1 MTSTNNQFHFNIKRA
16 MKKSSINYFC
26 AILVASVL
34 FNACTSDNKEKQTKP
49 VAQDSTTVF
58 ILQKQEVNKKF
69 SFPSELT
76 PLERAEIFAKVSGYI
91 KTVKVDIG
99 DKVQQGQVL
108 AIIEAPEMLSN
119 YAQASADVQF
129 ANSKYIA
136 SLDAFTRIENAA
148 KVNGTVATGEL
159 EKSRNQMLADKA
171 AHEATK
177 AKLNAYAQL
186 KDYLT
191 IRSPFSGTI
200 VQRNADIG
208 TLVGTANNKP
218 ILVIENTATLRLK
231 VPVQEAYTTALPDS
245 SFISFTVDAQP
256 DKKYF
261 AKLSRKTGAIN
272 KDNRT
277 ETWEFIY
284 NNSKQELKS
293 GMYANATMKLGRS
306 GTSFVVAPSAIAT
319 TLEKRFVIRLKDG
332 KAEWIDV
339 RNGMN
344 TGDKIEIFGNLN
356 EGDTLLMKA
365 TDEIKEGTKLIAR
378 LKK

>member
-34 FNACTSDNKEKQTKP
+34 FNACTSDNKDQQTKP

-365 TDEIKEGTKLIAR
+365 TDEIKEGTKLIGKI
-378 LKK
+378 KK

>member
-1 MTSTNNQFHFNIKRA
+1 MTSTNNQFYFNIKRA

-34 FNACTSDNKEKQTKP
+34 FNACTSDNKEQQTKP

-191 IRSPFSGTI
+191 IRSPFSGII

-231 VPVQEAYTTALPDS
+231 VPVQEAYTTAIPDS

-319 TLEKRFVIRLKDG
+319 TLEKRFVIRLKNG
-332 KAEWIDV
+332 KTEWIDV

-356 EGDTLLMKA
+356 EGDTLLLKA
-365 TDEIKEGTKLIAR
+365 TDEIKEGTKLIGKI
-378 LKK
+378 KK

>member
-332 KAEWIDV
+332 KTEWIDV

-344 TGDKIEIFGNLN
+344 TGDKIEIFGSLN

>member
-1 MTSTNNQFHFNIKRA
+1 MTSTNNQFYFNIKRA

-34 FNACTSDNKEKQTKP
+34 FNACTSDNKEQQTKP

-231 VPVQEAYTTALPDS
+231 VPVQEAYTTAIPDS

-332 KAEWIDV
+332 KTEWIDV

-344 TGDKIEIFGNLN
+344 TGDKIEIFGSLN

>member
-1 MTSTNNQFHFNIKRA
+1 MTSTNNQFYFNIKRA

-34 FNACTSDNKEKQTKP
+34 FNACTSDNKEQQTKP

-344 TGDKIEIFGNLN
+344 TGDKIEIFGSLN

>member
-231 VPVQEAYTTALPDS
+231 VPVQEAYTTAIPDS

>member
-1 MTSTNNQFHFNIKRA
+1 MTSTNNQFYFNIKRA

-34 FNACTSDNKEKQTKP
+34 FNACTSDNKEQQTKP

>member
-34 FNACTSDNKEKQTKP
+34 FNACTSDNKEQQTKP

-293 GMYANATMKLGRS
+293 GMYANATMKLCRS

-332 KAEWIDV
+332 KTEWIDV

-344 TGDKIEIFGNLN
+344 TGDKIEIFGSLN

>member
-91 KTVKVDIG
+91 KKVKVDIG

-365 TDEIKEGTKLIAR
+365 TDEIKEGTKLIGKI
-378 LKK
+378 KK

>member
-365 TDEIKEGTKLIAR
+365 TDEIKEGTKLIGKI
-378 LKK
+378 KK

>member
-34 FNACTSDNKEKQTKP
+34 FNACTSDNKEQQTKP

-332 KAEWIDV
+332 KTEWIDV

-344 TGDKIEIFGNLN
+344 TGDKIEIFGSLN

>member
-332 KAEWIDV
+332 KTEWIDI

-356 EGDTLLMKA
+356 KGDTLLIKA
-365 TDEIKEGTKLIAR
+365 TDEIKEGTKMIGKI
-378 LKK
+378 KK

>member
-34 FNACTSDNKEKQTKP
+34 FNACTSDNKEQQTKP

-191 IRSPFSGTI
+191 IRSPFSGII

-319 TLEKRFVIRLKDG
+319 TLEKRFVIRLKNG
-332 KAEWIDV
+332 KTEWIDV

-356 EGDTLLMKA
+356 EGDTLLLKA
-365 TDEIKEGTKLIAR
+365 TDEIKEGTKLIGKI
-378 LKK
+378 KK

>member
-34 FNACTSDNKEKQTKP
+34 FNACTSDNKEQQTKP

-365 TDEIKEGTKLIAR
+365 TDEIKEGTKLIGKI
-378 LKK
+378 KK

>member
-34 FNACTSDNKEKQTKP
+34 FNACTSDNKEQQTKP

-200 VQRNADIG
+200 VERNADIG

-332 KAEWIDV
+332 KTEWIDV

-365 TDEIKEGTKLIAR
+365 TDEIKEGTKLIGKI
-378 LKK
+378 KK

>member
-1 MTSTNNQFHFNIKRA
+1 

-34 FNACTSDNKEKQTKP
+34 FNACTSDNKDQQTKP

-365 TDEIKEGTKLIAR
+365 TDEIKEGTKLIGKI
-378 LKK
+378 KK

>member
-34 FNACTSDNKEKQTKP
+34 FNACTSDNKDQQTKP
-49 VAQDSTTVF
+49 VAQDSTAVF

-191 IRSPFSGTI
+191 IRSPFSGII

-365 TDEIKEGTKLIAR
+365 TDEIKEGTKLIGKI
-378 LKK
+378 KK

>member
-34 FNACTSDNKEKQTKP
+34 FNACTSDNKEQQTKP

-319 TLEKRFVIRLKDG
+319 TLEKRFVIRLKNG
-332 KAEWIDV
+332 KTEWIDV

-356 EGDTLLMKA
+356 EGDTLLLKA
-365 TDEIKEGTKLIAR
+365 TDEIKEGTKLIGKI
-378 LKK
+378 KK

>member
-34 FNACTSDNKEKQTKP
+34 FNACTSDNKDQQTKP

-171 AHEATK
+171 AHEAAK

-191 IRSPFSGTI
+191 IRSPFSGII

-293 GMYANATMKLGRS
+293 GMYANATMKLGRTGS
-306 GTSFVVAPSAIAT
+306 SFVVVPSAIAT
-319 TLEKRFVIRLKDG
+319 TLEKRFVIRLKNG
-332 KAEWIDV
+332 KTEWIDV

-356 EGDTLLMKA
+356 EGDTLLLKA
-365 TDEIKEGTKLIAR
+365 TDEIKEGTKLIGKI
-378 LKK
+378 KK

>member
-16 MKKSSINYFC
+16 IKKSSINYFC

-365 TDEIKEGTKLIAR
+365 TDEIKEGTKLIGKI
-378 LKK
+378 KK

>member
-1 MTSTNNQFHFNIKRA
+1 MTSTNNQFYFNIKRA

-34 FNACTSDNKEKQTKP
+34 FNACTSDNKEQQTKP

-365 TDEIKEGTKLIAR
+365 TDEIKEGTKLIGKI
-378 LKK
+378 KK